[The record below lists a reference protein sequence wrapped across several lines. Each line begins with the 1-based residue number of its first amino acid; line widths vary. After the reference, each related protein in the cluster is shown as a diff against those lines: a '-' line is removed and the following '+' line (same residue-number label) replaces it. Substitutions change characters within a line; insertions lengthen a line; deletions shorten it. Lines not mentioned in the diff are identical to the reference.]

1 MNATRNTI
9 PLPSR
14 SAAERYLDAH
24 KFQLVGRHWLRG
36 RREVAV
42 LTDLPSGKCSVRI
55 EVSV

>member
-1 MNATRNTI
+1 MHATRKTI

-14 SAAERYLDAH
+14 LAAVFYLQRA
-24 KFQLVGRHWLRG
+24 KFQLVGEFWLRG

-55 EVSV
+55 GVTL

>member
-1 MNATRNTI
+1 MNATRQII

-14 SAAERYLDAH
+14 LAAENYLDRS
-24 KFQLVGRHWLRG
+24 KFQRVGKFWLRG
-36 RREVAV
+36 RREVAT